1 MNLAV
6 PISPGELIDKLT
18 ILEIKQARIDDPAK
32 VKNIEHE
39 LGVLLD
45 VWNSAGQG
53 SSEIDQLKA
62 ELKKINESLWE
73 IEDAIRILES
83 KADFGDEFI
92 TLARSVYKTND
103 QRAKIKKDINQALGS
118 ALVEEKSYAPY

>member
-39 LGVLLD
+39 LGVLLG
-45 VWNSAGQG
+45 VWRTAGLG
-53 SSEIDQLKA
+53 SPQIDELKA
-62 ELKKINESLWE
+62 ALKKINESLWE

-83 KADFGDEFI
+83 KADFGAEFI
-92 TLARSVYKTND
+92 TLARSVYQTND
-103 QRAKIKKDINQALGS
+103 QRAEIKKEINQLLGS